1 MKPFVM
7 LLVDNTD
14 PWFGFMSSVFEYRLK
29 EMDVKYLTS
38 TKTKAPVFE
47 FDPEEVTHVIQ
58 CVPSKELTT
67 IPERYTNIAVTNYRK
82 SKYDYSYSLVDFVVE
97 TSGTYSVINPYI
109 NNPEIKKRAALKAG
123 SITSKIGIAGQPV
136 FYCVVRDS
144 NQYRTEEVLFELQK
158 IKDSR
163 KREFIVEALVVV
175 ISETADAEFVK
186 KRFTDLKQ
194 ELEIDCYIVFVENQN
209 ETDIALFHFGF
220 TEFEDKNWFGY
231 SYDNFIYNREVV
243 SSQEFVDLINYN
255 TNFRSAGNDNIKT
268 FVEQIKNGV
277 NFKTSIF

>member
-7 LLVDNTD
+7 LLADNTN
-14 PWFGFMSSVFEYRLK
+14 PWFGFMSSVLEYRLK
-29 EMDVKYLTS
+29 EMDINYLVS
-38 TKTKAPVFE
+38 TKTRAPIFE

-67 IPERYTNIAVTNYRK
+67 IPERYTNIAIADYRK
-82 SKYDYSYSLVDFVVE
+82 SKYDYNYSLVDFVVE
-97 TSGTYSVINPYI
+97 TSSVVNPYI
-109 NNPEIKKRAALKAG
+109 NNPEIKKRATLKAG
-123 SITSKIGIAGQPV
+123 SITSKIGTAGQPV

-144 NQYRTEEVLFELQK
+144 NQYRTEEILFELQK

-163 KREFIVEALVVV
+163 KHEFIVEALVVV

-194 ELEIDCYIVFVENQN
+194 ELQVDCYIVFVENQT

-220 TEFEDKNWFGY
+220 TENKGPGQLAHK
-231 SYDNFIYNREVV
+231 SFISHEETV
-243 SSQEFVDLINYN
+243 SSKEFVDSINYL
-255 TNFRSAGNDNIKT
+255 TGARPRTSKDNIET
-268 FVEQIKNGV
+268 FVEQIKNGD
-277 NFKTSIF
+277 NFRTPSF